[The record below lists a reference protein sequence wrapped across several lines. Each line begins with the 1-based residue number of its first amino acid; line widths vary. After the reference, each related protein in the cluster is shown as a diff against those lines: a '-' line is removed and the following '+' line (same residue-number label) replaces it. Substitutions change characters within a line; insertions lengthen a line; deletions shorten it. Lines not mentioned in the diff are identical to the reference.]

1 MCFTIA
7 TIAPH
12 GGQVMTFDT
21 DANERAI
28 VAYFQQFP
36 ALAPYVYVHANAVA
50 QLNSSLTA
58 AEAKK
63 FDGAMSQ
70 LGPTPASMPPA

>member
-1 MCFTIA
+1 
-7 TIAPH
+7 
-12 GGQVMTFDT
+12 MTFDT
-21 DANERAI
+21 EANERAI

-36 ALAPYVYVHANAVA
+36 ALAPYVFVHANVVA

-63 FDGAMSQ
+63 FDDGMFQ
-70 LGPTPASMPPA
+70 FGPRPSSMPPP